1 MASYKNY
8 IIKPIAERSF
18 EGIAF
23 RNKHDFKE
31 YFSLSLEDIKE
42 KYVYLILK
50 PQHFRFE
57 IHRVH
62 LPVFNKQAITL
73 QLKNQI
79 DSQAFL
85 TGPYKL
91 FWKVIESSDSTYTI
105 FSVAIPVGEVNPII
119 FPLKEKAK
127 VKFRSITF
135 LPCVLAILAKN
146 EPQIIVHKE
155 IEGFWLIIAER
166 SIPYYVEFISI
177 DKDVSMSHFTAL
189 TSRINFIQKFY
200 QRNTGKEVNSILTTS
215 SELKEHLEAVWV
227 QNVKSV
233 EDFNFYLTTL
243 EMSQKF
249 NFLPEEEIVVQNFIE
264 KNKKYILGMYFL
276 TIVFLALFIGF
287 LFLNKTL
294 EKKVNQKI
302 EILNQS
308 VSELLSQNPP
318 EKIKELQNLILKR
331 KEIQS
336 YPQASELLYKLVTL
350 DTDYAIDDLEIK
362 QNEKDYQIAVQIKKK
377 IESENIISFYQNVLR
392 KMEDFVSIT
401 NSTKQYNSENK
412 ILTLSI
418 QGLLK
423 TKR

>member
-1 MASYKNY
+1 MADYKNY
-8 IIKPIAERSF
+8 IIKPIADNAF

-23 RNKHDFKE
+23 KKGGDFKE
-31 YFSLSLEDIKE
+31 YSFLSLENLKE

-79 DSQAFL
+79 DSQVFL

-91 FWKVIESSDSTYTI
+91 FWKVIESSDLTYTI
-105 FSVAIPVGEVNPII
+105 FSVAIPVGEVDPII
-119 FPLKEKAK
+119 FSLKEKAK

-189 TSRINFIQKFY
+189 TFRINFIQKFY
-200 QRNTGKEVNSILTTS
+200 QKNTGKEVNSILTTS
-215 SELKEHLEAVWV
+215 SELKEYLEAAWV

-264 KNKKYILGMYFL
+264 KNKKYVLGIYFL
-276 TIVFLALFIGF
+276 TIVFLTLFIGF
-287 LFLNKTL
+287 LFLNMTL
-294 EKKVNQKI
+294 EKKINPKI
-302 EILNQS
+302 EMLNQG

-318 EKIKELQNLILKR
+318 EKIKEFQDLILKR
-331 KEIQS
+331 EEIQS

-392 KMEDFVSIT
+392 KMGDFVSIT
-401 NSTKQYNSENK
+401 NSTKQYNSENR